1 MVIYGIYILLVPL
14 HSEYSAL
21 INVKQFLILS
31 LFLCSTSIFAQDV
44 IVKKDGSTI
53 ICRVVELTSSEFTYK
68 KWDNLKGSSYVM
80 NRSDASAINYQNG
93 KKVNLSEATNLYM
106 PNNQNDGSQK
116 YNDKSL
122 LKMDA
127 TIQRPAT
134 YKRKAVAIGVIGC
147 TIGAGLLGTGIYYL
161 SISNRSNA
169 AGQYK
174 GMGAGLAACG
184 VGVAAGSLLWANSL
198 RITVDGRP
206 GNYKTR
212 DNQYDS
218 RTRQEI
224 DINVRR

>member
-1 MVIYGIYILLVPL
+1 M
-14 HSEYSAL
+14 
-21 INVKQFLILS
+21 KQFLILF

-53 ICRVVELTSSEFTYK
+53 VCRVVELTSSEITYK
-68 KWDNLKGSSYVM
+68 KWGDLNGSNYVM

-127 TIQRPAT
+127 TIRRPAT

-147 TIGAGLLGTGIYYL
+147 TIGAGLLGTGIYFMFVA
-161 SISNRSNA
+161 N
-169 AGQYK
+169 GHGHYK
-174 GMGAGLAACG
+174 GMGAGLAAGG

-198 RITVDGRP
+198 AKKGRTIESASI
-206 GNYKTR
+206 Y
-212 DNQYDS
+212 QYNLKLSNGSTLSAGIDMLS
-218 RTRQEI
+218 DRTEGYNTLGLGLRY
-224 DINVRR
+224 NL